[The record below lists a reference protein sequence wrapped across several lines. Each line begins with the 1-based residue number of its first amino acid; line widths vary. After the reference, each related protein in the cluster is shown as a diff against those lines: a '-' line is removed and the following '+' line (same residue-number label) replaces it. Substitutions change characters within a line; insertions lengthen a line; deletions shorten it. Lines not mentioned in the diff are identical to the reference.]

1 MPGAPAVLPPDR
13 EGGSIDFRA
22 RAAGP
27 GWGRCVVVSIRVLR
41 LTRHEASPEQVE
53 ALRCAFGKDLEIVQV
68 SETVAG
74 AAAIKA
80 LVQAHGADVLEA
92 VLPLPLLAEVCD
104 PERGVGVPVIRAVMD
119 REVLPD
125 GSVAFRFRVY
135 ERVKRVVV
143 DTEPL

>member
-1 MPGAPAVLPPDR
+1 MAV
-13 EGGSIDFRA
+13 
-22 RAAGP
+22 
-27 GWGRCVVVSIRVLR
+27 RVLR

-53 ALRCAFGKDLEIVQV
+53 ALRRAFGEDVEVVQV

-74 AAAIKA
+74 AAVVKA

-125 GSVAFRFRVY
+125 GSVAFRFRAY

-143 DTEPL
+143 DTGPL